1 MKFGATILL
10 LTMLSFFTCF
20 GQVKT
25 DILSSAKHHNK
36 IDDLENAK
44 QIQALLKS
52 IDKRY
57 ADFKVIDTTAYTD
70 KVCKFFFDSLK
81 IKTFTKAD
89 FDNNGYTDIL
99 VVGQWSDPSI
109 VCIFDK
115 GGNKFSINRLT
126 RRGFQDCSF
135 PVVNMNGTQAFI
147 DYYYFKQPENWREY
161 DTSRIIQSKKLVY
174 KFGDFIEYN
183 DLPKNYNI
191 QKIEYK
197 TTMCFG
203 TCPVFNLTIYSD
215 RSAKYD
221 ALKFNKPNGV
231 FNGTIDTK
239 TYSELVG
246 LLNYIDFPTL
256 KDNYSVNWTD
266 DQTCT
271 LKITYDNGE
280 TKTITDYGK
289 IGTYGLDRAYN
300 ILFSL
305 RQNQKWK

>member
-1 MKFGATILL
+1 MKFRATILII
-10 LTMLSFFTCF
+10 TIFSFSTCF
-20 GQVKT
+20 SQVKSDSINST
-25 DILSSAKHHNK
+25 KHHNK
-36 IDDLENAK
+36 IDDLENPK
-44 QIQALLKS
+44 EIQALLKS

-57 ADFKVIDTTAYTD
+57 SNFKIIDLSLSTD
-70 KVCKFFFDSLK
+70 KICKFYYDSLK
-81 IKTFTKAD
+81 LKTFTKAD

-99 VVGQWSDPSI
+99 VIGEFNYPSI

-115 GGNKFSINRLT
+115 GENNFSINRLT
-126 RRGFQDCSF
+126 RQSFQDCSF
-135 PVVNMNGTQAFI
+135 PVVNMDGMQAFI
-147 DYYYFKQPENWREY
+147 DYYYFKQSEDWRQN
-161 DTSRIIQSKKLVY
+161 DTSRILQTKKLIY

-191 QKIEYK
+191 QKIEYE

-215 RSAKYD
+215 HSAKYE
-221 ALKFNKPNGV
+221 ALKFNKPNGK
-231 FNGTIDTK
+231 FDGTIDGK
-239 TYSELVG
+239 TYSELVA
-246 LLNYIDFPTL
+246 LLNYINFPNL
-256 KDNYSVNWTD
+256 KENYSVGWTD

-271 LKITYDNGE
+271 LKITYDNGK

-289 IGTYGLDRAYN
+289 IGTYGLNRVYS

>member
-1 MKFGATILL
+1 
-10 LTMLSFFTCF
+10 MLSFFTCF
-20 GQVKT
+20 SQVKT
-25 DILSSAKHHNK
+25 DTLSPVKHRNK

-52 IDKRY
+52 IDKHY
-57 ADFKVIDTTAYTD
+57 SDFKIIDTSAYTD

-115 GGNKFSINRLT
+115 GENNFSINRLT
-126 RRGFQDCSF
+126 RRSFQDCSF
-135 PVVNMNGTQAFI
+135 PVVNTNGTQAFI

-161 DTSRIIQSKKLVY
+161 DTSRILQSKKLIY

-183 DLPKNYNI
+183 DSPKNYNI

-215 RSAKYD
+215 RSTKYE
-221 ALKFNKPNGV
+221 ALKFNNPNGV

-239 TYSELVG
+239 TYSELVE
-246 LLNYIDFPTL
+246 LLNYIDFPIL

-289 IGTYGLDRAYN
+289 IGTYGLDRAYD